1 MSLKKQN
8 CMLFIHR
15 VKTHRAPASAA
26 DRIHWNTLWRLE
38 TGGEGGRF
46 PSITMYYNA
55 IQSDTAAGADA
66 VADAWC
72 GYTLILVQI
81 RVIKFKLT

>member
-1 MSLKKQN
+1 M
-8 CMLFIHR
+8 
-15 VKTHRAPASAA
+15 
-26 DRIHWNTLWRLE
+26 TLGNR
-38 TGGEGGRF
+38 GGGGDRF

-72 GYTLILVQI
+72 GYTLILVFRREPYSVRYCNIVQI
-81 RVIKFKLT
+81 RVIKFKLTLKKLALISWTKS